1 MANLVSPLSG
11 IPAKLVEIQAAYRRL
26 PPPNQLAWYDEL
38 LDISSRIG
46 GVINILQKVRSDV
59 VAEAD
64 TIGRNSAANVLVG
77 FSQKSN
83 RSRNNTKRRRNNN
96 QTNNRTYNIKRRRN
110 SRQASNRNYNGNTES
125 ALPANWVNTTR
136 VSQRRRK

>member
-11 IPAKLVEIQAAYRRL
+11 IPAQLAEIQAAYRRL

-46 GVINILQKVRSDV
+46 GVMNILENVRMNV

-64 TIGRNSAANVLVG
+64 TIGRNSAANILVG
-77 FSQKSN
+77 LSQKRN
-83 RSRNNTKRRRNNN
+83 RTNNNRNRNRNNNTKRRRTNHRQRNNV
-96 QTNNRTYNIKRRRN
+96 RYN
-110 SRQASNRNYNGNTES
+110 ANTEHTI
-125 ALPANWVNTTR
+125 PNNYYHTTR
-136 VSQRRRK
+136 VSQ

>member
-1 MANLVSPLSG
+1 MANLVSPLSD
-11 IPAKLVEIQAAYRRL
+11 IPAKLANIQAAYRRL

-38 LDISSRIG
+38 MDISSRIG
-46 GVINILQKVRSDV
+46 GVIDILQKVRTNV

-77 FSQKSN
+77 LSQNRTRANSN
-83 RSRNNTKRRRNNN
+83 RNHNRYSR
-96 QTNNRTYNIKRRRN
+96 RTN
-110 SRQASNRNYNGNTES
+110 SRQRYNRNYNANTEN
-125 ALPANWVNTTR
+125 ALPANYFNVTR

>member
-11 IPAKLVEIQAAYRRL
+11 IPAKLADIQAAYRRL
-26 PPPNQLAWYDEL
+26 PPPNQLAWYDDL

-46 GVINILQKVRSDV
+46 GVIDILQKVRTNV

-64 TIGRNSAANVLVG
+64 SIGRNSAANVLVG
-77 FSQKSN
+77 LSQKSN
-83 RSRNNTKRRRNNN
+83 RSRNNT
-96 QTNNRTYNIKRRRN
+96 RRRN

-125 ALPANWVNTTR
+125 ALPANWFNTTR

>member
-1 MANLVSPLSG
+1 MANLVSPLSD

-38 LDISSRIG
+38 MDISSRIG
-46 GVINILQKVRSDV
+46 GVIDILQKVRTNV

-77 FSQKSN
+77 LSQNRTRANSN
-83 RSRNNTKRRRNNN
+83 RRNRNRLNNTRR
-96 QTNNRTYNIKRRRN
+96 TN
-110 SRQASNRNYNGNTES
+110 SRQRYNRNYNANTES
-125 ALPANWVNTTR
+125 ALPAYYFNVTR
-136 VSQRRRK
+136 VSQRRHK